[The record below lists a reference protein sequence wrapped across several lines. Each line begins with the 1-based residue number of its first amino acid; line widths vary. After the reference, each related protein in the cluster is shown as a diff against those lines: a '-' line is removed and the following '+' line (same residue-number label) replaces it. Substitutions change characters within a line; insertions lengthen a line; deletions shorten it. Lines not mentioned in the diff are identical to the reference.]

1 MPKVYHNLI
10 WQGCPHADH
19 RRFVAR
25 GEEAAAD
32 LDSARD
38 GRRLADADVDHSAPG
53 SGPAGG
59 GGRREPAPGALDGVS
74 RGAAFRRVR
83 LDRAG
88 ADRRE
93 DNGATAVDD
102 SFLLVL
108 RQVVAGSPRDYG
120 WARPTWTQ
128 ELLCLVMRQQT
139 GAAVSQPTMSRC
151 LKAIGARLGRPRP
164 TVGCWWPKAR
174 KNRHARRI
182 RKLIETLP
190 ADEAAFYADELD
202 VHLNPKI
209 GRDWMLPGQQKI
221 VVTPG
226 KNQKRYLAGA
236 RHVRTG
242 RMHWVTAPHKR
253 SGLFIE
259 LLRTLDRAYAA
270 VRRIHLI
277 VDNYSIHLSR
287 QTQLALAELPRIQ
300 LHFLPPCSPE
310 LNPIERVWLDL
321 HAEVTRNHRCTTI
334 EELMIEVHHYLKH
347 RNRQASRRQHK
358 AVA

>member
-1 MPKVYHNLI
+1 MPIIIDLSRAEKRRLRI
-10 WQGCPHADH
+10 WI
-19 RRFVAR
+19 RRETDAGLRTRMSIILHLAV
-25 GEEAAAD
+25 GWAAAD
-32 LDSARD
+32 VAASLHLARSTVYRVAQRF
-38 GRRLADADVDHSAPG
+38 GECG
-53 SGPAGG
+53 WAG
-59 GGRREPAPGALDGVS
+59 L
-74 RGAAFRRVR
+74 
-83 LDRAG
+83 

-93 DNGATAVDD
+93 DNGVSAVDD
-102 SFLLVL
+102 FFLLVL

-128 ELLCLVMRQQT
+128 ELLCLVMR
-139 GAAVSQPTMSRC
+139 ALADRAVSQPTMSRC

-164 TVGCWWPKAR
+164 TVGCPWSKAR
-174 KNRHARRI
+174 KNRHARRL
-182 RKLIETLP
+182 RRLVENLP

-236 RHVRTG
+236 RHTRSG

-253 SGLFIE
+253 SGLFID
-259 LLRTLDRAYAA
+259 LLRTLDRACPAA
-270 VRRIHLI
+270 RHIHVI

-287 QTQLALAELPRIQ
+287 QTRLALAGLPRLR

-334 EELMIEVHHYLKH
+334 EELMIEVHHYLKD
-347 RNRQASRRQHK
+347 RNRQVSRRQQK

>member
-1 MPKVYHNLI
+1 MRIIVDLSRAEKRRLRIWIRRETDAGLRTRMSIILHLARGRPAAEVAASLHLARSTVYRVA
-10 WQGCPHADH
+10 Q
-19 RRFVAR
+19 RFVTC
-25 GEEAAAD
+25 GWTG
-32 LDSARD
+32 L
-38 GRRLADADVDHSAPG
+38 
-53 SGPAGG
+53 
-59 GGRREPAPGALDGVS
+59 
-74 RGAAFRRVR
+74 
-83 LDRAG
+83 

-93 DNGATAVDD
+93 DNGTSAIDD
-102 SFLLVL
+102 SFLLAL

-128 ELLCLVMRQQT
+128 ELLCLVMQQRT
-139 GAAVSQPTMSRC
+139 GLAISQPTMSRC
-151 LKAIGARLGRPRP
+151 LTAIGARLGRPRP

-174 KNRHARRI
+174 KTRHARRL
-182 RKLIETLP
+182 RRLIENLP

-221 VVTPG
+221 VLTPG
-226 KNQKRYLAGA
+226 QNQKRYLAGA

-259 LLRTLDRAYAA
+259 LLRMLDRACPAA
-270 VRRIHLI
+270 RCIHVI

-287 QTQLALAELPRIQ
+287 QTQLALAGLPRIQ

-334 EELMIEVHHYLKH
+334 EELMIEVHHYLKD
-347 RNRQASRRQHK
+347 RNRKTSRRQHK